1 MTSRAARLVLVSL
14 VLVAV
19 AFVAGVAAPAR
30 AFAGG
35 FGGEPQAVGMPQQQ
49 NIPALVDIEIKD
61 KRGAKVARELT
72 FTDQDGQP
80 VRMGDYLDGKHP
92 VIVVLAYYECP
103 MLCTVVLNGLLTGVK
118 SLGDFKVGK
127 DFRVVVV
134 SFDHRDTAESAARKR
149 KVYLDA
155 YGKDV
160 GKRGWD
166 FLVGSPEQVRQL
178 ADTLGFPYR
187 WDPVGKQ
194 FAHSAGAFLL
204 TAQGELS
211 QTLYGIEFPR
221 RDLEFALMDAS
232 QGKLGST
239 WQKVLLRCFHWD
251 PDARSYRPKMAML
264 TMKIG
269 GLVMVVLMWFAF
281 LYFRRMEQK
290 RRRSH
295 MEPVNVRT

>member
-1 MTSRAARLVLVSL
+1 MTSQAARLVLVSL
-14 VLVAV
+14 AL
-19 AFVAGVAAPAR
+19 AFVAEAAAPAR

>member
-1 MTSRAARLVLVSL
+1 MSFRAVRPLHALAS
-14 VLVAV
+14 VLVALV
-19 AFVAGVAAPAR
+19 VTAAPAR

-35 FGGEPQAVGMPQQQ
+35 FGGAPQQAGMPADQ
-49 NIPALVDIEIKD
+49 NVPELVDIEIKD
-61 KRGAKVARELT
+61 KHGAVVSPDLT
-72 FTDQDGQP
+72 FTDQDGKT
-80 VRMGDYLDGKHP
+80 VRMGDYVDGTKP

-103 MLCTVVLNGLLTGVK
+103 MLCTVVLNGLLTGVR
-118 SLGDFKVGK
+118 SLEEFTVGK
-127 DFRVVVV
+127 DFRVVIV
-134 SFDHRDTAESAARKR
+134 SFDHRDTAAAAAKKR

-160 GKRGWD
+160 GPRGWD

-204 TAQGELS
+204 TSKGMLS
-211 QTLYGIEFPR
+211 QTLYGIQFPK

-232 QGKLGST
+232 QGKLGTT

-251 PDARSYRPKMAML
+251 PRAKSYRPRMAML

-269 GLVMVVLMWFAF
+269 GLVMVVAMWFAF
-281 LYFRRMEQK
+281 LYFRRMERK